1 MKKRRIINLQLLL
14 FIVIILSSCNNPL
27 HRAYNPVT
35 YEEDIQAIRESNKV
49 TDEDLQI
56 LAKYIMLARLS
67 GNDITGKSY
76 DDLIGKIKSLR
87 QSNDELNNRDAMEKE
102 AKRKRLSPFVEV
114 DLKNKTFAKENN
126 KDVLV
131 FTVVLKNTGT
141 QKIKTVTGN
150 LAINDLMEKPIKNL
164 NIFLDEDISPGQA
177 FTKTY
182 TIDYNDADEND
193 RRMRSKDL
201 FDIRIVWN
209 PEKIIFEN
217 GKLAD

>member
-1 MKKRRIINLQLLL
+1 MKKRRIINLSLLL
-14 FIVIILSSCNNPL
+14 FFVTIFSSCNNPL
-27 HRAYNPVT
+27 HRTYSPAT
-35 YEEDIQAIRESNKV
+35 YEEDMQAIRKSNKV
-49 TDEDLQI
+49 TDEDLQT

-76 DDLIGKIKSLR
+76 DDLIGKIQSLR
-87 QSNDELNNRDAMEKE
+87 QNNDELNNRDAMEKV

-114 DLKNKTFAKENN
+114 DLQNKTFAKKNN

-150 LAINDLMEKPIKNL
+150 LAVNDLMEKPIKNL

-177 FTKTY
+177 FTKIY

>member
-27 HRAYNPVT
+27 HRTYNPAT
-35 YEEDIQAIRESNKV
+35 YEEDIQAIRKSNKV
-49 TDEDLQI
+49 SDEDLQT
-56 LAKYIMLARLS
+56 LAKYIMLVKLS
-67 GNDITGKSY
+67 GNDVTGKSY
-76 DDLIGKIKSLR
+76 DDLIGKIQSLR
-87 QSNDELNNRDAMEKE
+87 QNNDELNNRGAMEKE

-114 DLKNKTFAKENN
+114 DLQNKTFAKENN

-131 FTVVLKNTGT
+131 FTVILKNTGT

-150 LAINDLMEKPIKNL
+150 LTINDLLEKPIKNL
-164 NIFLDEDISPGQA
+164 NIFLDEDISPGQT

-182 TIDYNDADEND
+182 TVEYNDADEND
-193 RRMRSKDL
+193 RRIRSKDL
-201 FDIRIVWN
+201 FDVRIVWN

-217 GKLAD
+217 GKLAE